1 MAYIPACRDCDK
13 SHKMYA
19 DEFAEINNMKIALP
33 IFRRIIPNSCIH
45 YVYVVTSS

>member
-1 MAYIPACRDCDK
+1 MPHIPACRACDK

-33 IFRRIIPNSCIH
+33 IFRRTIPYSCFIM
-45 YVYVVTSS
+45 SM